1 MRKSRTAAVFV
12 LAASTLLSAAGT
24 AQARES
30 APAGPAA
37 SCSTAWGSGTKA
49 GGEEQAKPL
58 KAITTSQDRCF
69 DRMVFDTGGVTGG
82 LSYHVGYV
90 STFHQDGSGT
100 PIAVKGG
107 AILQVFVSSPSYDP
121 ATSRPTYDGKAG
133 KPLPG
138 VNLTGYKTF
147 RDARFGASFEGQ
159 TQIGL
164 GVRARLPFRV
174 TQSGDKLIID
184 VAHKW

>member
-1 MRKSRTAAVFV
+1 MLV
-12 LAASTLLSAAGT
+12 LTASTLVGAVGT

-30 APAGPAA
+30 ASAGPAA
-37 SCSTAWGSGTKA
+37 SCSTAWGSGTKT
-49 GGEEQAKPL
+49 GGTEQAKPL
-58 KAITTSQDRCF
+58 KAITTGQHKCF
-69 DRMVFDTGGVTGG
+69 DRMVLSTGGVTGG
-82 LSYHVGYV
+82 LGYHVGYV
-90 STFHQDGSGT
+90 DTFHQDGSGT

-138 VNLTGYKTF
+138 VNITGYKTF
-147 RDARFGASFEGQ
+147 KDARFGASFEGQ